1 MTYLLGSELEGSLE
15 EIQKSLKKDFERH
28 QNFRATK
35 PLRQRMAMVK
45 CLSLCEIVF
54 AILP

>member
-28 QNFRATK
+28 QYFRATK

-54 AILP
+54 AILA